1 MVPDMKLKILLLPFL
16 AATAWSPLLAQSTA
30 PSGTLEAEEHGQHEH
45 WRHHHGEWF
54 LKKLNLSDDQRNQIK
69 QFRSDNKPAFRTAML
84 NLLTAQKSLQDAIY
98 KNPKD
103 EATISSLSASV
114 TNARTQLAL
123 QKANFYAALQNILT
137 PEQKQQ
143 LDQMHQKRQD
153 WLQKRIDRL
162 NAS

>member
-1 MVPDMKLKILLLPFL
+1 MVPDMKLKVLLLPLL

-30 PSGTLEAEEHGQHEH
+30 PSGSPEAEEHGQHEH
-45 WRHHHGEWF
+45 WRHHGEWF

-69 QFRSDNKPAFRTAML
+69 QFRSDNKPAFKTAML

-103 EATISSLSASV
+103 IPSLSASV
-114 TNARTQLAL
+114 TSARTQLAL
-123 QKANFYAALQNILT
+123 QKANFYAALVNILT

-143 LDQMHQKRQD
+143 LEQMHQKRQD